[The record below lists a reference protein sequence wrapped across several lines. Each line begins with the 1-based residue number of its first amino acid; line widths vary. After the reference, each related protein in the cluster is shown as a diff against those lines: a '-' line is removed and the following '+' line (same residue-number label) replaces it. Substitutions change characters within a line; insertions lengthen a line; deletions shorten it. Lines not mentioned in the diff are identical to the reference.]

1 MEKFPRVTP
10 REDTRHIMGPF
21 KDILQG
27 GNLLFSFSLGRRLA
41 DCEDIARPSLSNS
54 LFPARLSLKGKLYQ
68 CQCSLKPTENELSI
82 TLRGESTLG
91 QWW

>member
-10 REDTRHIMGPF
+10 REDTRPIMGPF

-27 GNLLFSFSLGRRLA
+27 ENLLFSFSLGRRLA

-54 LFPARLSLKGKLYQ
+54 LFPALLSLRGKLPVSVFSEAYR
-68 CQCSLKPTENELSI
+68 K
-82 TLRGESTLG
+82 
-91 QWW
+91 